1 MQLWVSAFALASCLL
16 RPAEGVHHHALKR
29 NADEDS
35 TIRTFDHTVLG
46 NLQNDAYLADLQI
59 PHKHIFTASI
69 TVGTPPQKL
78 RCLLDSGSA
87 DLWVPSKRCVHC
99 TGTHHFRA
107 DKSSS
112 FMPAVIRTPDGLM
125 PVPVQVAYGSGD
137 IVGFLVQDHI
147 GIAQH
152 RFMNQSFII
161 VEEEELPPE
170 RDWDGVCGL
179 GWKQLTDA
187 GLPMYLN
194 VHESEEPIFALIPSG
209 LGPQGTTFLT
219 VGGIPE
225 SSLDMESLA
234 WSPVVPLMDAGKKS
248 YWVAKGMVNINNEP
262 VMDARLLIDTAN
274 AYIMAP
280 RAMYK
285 NILSSLL
292 PDNIFQ
298 ESCGVD
304 KSAGNLVVCD
314 CAATQDNTQIWDR
327 KLTVHLGAR
336 NYWIRVPH
344 LFKPVRA
351 MGGQKK
357 LCLLLVQP
365 APTATVQLDPLE
377 VLAGLLAAQG
387 GTQGSRGKGSPM
399 VAPFLF
405 PGLVPAGNIY
415 PPAASAS
422 SRRLQPQ
429 DPLENVWVLGG
440 VFLER
445 FSVVL
450 DFKEQRLGIALANQR
465 ESAEMMEARAIALNE
480 SGDGFP
486 WLTTIFSGAL
496 LIGGAY
502 VGNMY
507 FKMQRRKNL
516 NSAES
521 AHADGDSSEEVADG
535 PEGIAEA
542 E

>member
-1 MQLWVSAFALASCLL
+1 
-16 RPAEGVHHHALKR
+16 
-29 NADEDS
+29 
-35 TIRTFDHTVLG
+35 
-46 NLQNDAYLADLQI
+46 
-59 PHKHIFTASI
+59 
-69 TVGTPPQKL
+69 
-78 RCLLDSGSA
+78 
-87 DLWVPSKRCVHC
+87 
-99 TGTHHFRA
+99 
-107 DKSSS
+107 
-112 FMPAVIRTPDGLM
+112 
-125 PVPVQVAYGSGD
+125 
-137 IVGFLVQDHI
+137 
-147 GIAQH
+147 
-152 RFMNQSFII
+152 
-161 VEEEELPPE
+161 
-170 RDWDGVCGL
+170 
-179 GWKQLTDA
+179 
-187 GLPMYLN
+187 LN

-234 WSPVVPLMDAGKKS
+234 WAPVVPLMDAGKKS

-314 CAATQDNTQIWDR
+314 CAATQDNNQIWDR

-387 GTQGSRGKGSPM
+387 GTQGSSGKGSPM

-405 PGLVPAGNIY
+405 PGLVPAGNIG
-415 PPAASAS
+415 PQAASAS

-445 FSVVL
+445 FSVVF

-516 NSAES
+516 NPAES